1 MQVKGIIFDLD
12 GTLIHTIEDIAGA
25 ANEMF
30 CRNGLP
36 THEVSHYLKW
46 IGSGAVKFIERALA
60 TEIGKDQLME
70 YVAEFREIYGNNLHH
85 KSRIYGG
92 IPEML
97 DELTNRG
104 MSRAPRYA

>member
-1 MQVKGIIFDLD
+1 MKIEGVIFDLD

-70 YVAEFREIYGNNLHH
+70 YVAEFREIYEPIA
-85 KSRIYGG
+85 KDIFKDSF
-92 IPEML
+92 ML
-97 DELTNRG
+97 NEGKFEKDSSST
-104 MSRAPRYA
+104 